1 MPEDSPQDAFIKRK
15 YRLIFLVK
23 PLTWSRLS
31 FLIKQMFFFIEI
43 DKYTYLAIKVWRNCI
58 LKTYLLRT
66 RCIMSKSLNWSEMIV
81 DALGLG
87 SHCLQVIRDRRLS
100 CWAVGTWGQSFP
112 PLEFCWYVNP
122 FLIRLRRW
130 SDYALQIFK
139 PSAISGPGT
148 KSVQTAKSQP
158 YAHFGNWK
166 MCHVLHEILVSGT
179 VVNPLLMPF
188 WI

>member
-1 MPEDSPQDAFIKRK
+1 MTYEQCRWGYALCKAILGIWNVFLCSEVNYSAESKKRSTNKLCVTWNMPEDSPQDSFIKRK
-15 YRLIFLVK
+15 YRLIFLAK

-100 CWAVGTWGQSFP
+100 CWAVGTWGQSP
-112 PLEFCWYVNP
+112 P
-122 FLIRLRRW
+122 
-130 SDYALQIFK
+130 QILADTLTLF
-139 PSAISGPGT
+139 
-148 KSVQTAKSQP
+148 
-158 YAHFGNWK
+158 
-166 MCHVLHEILVSGT
+166 
-179 VVNPLLMPF
+179 
-188 WI
+188 